1 MITCSGM
8 PLAWFRPVVLISTLI
23 INYLTKMPEPDDH
36 SPDFQDIYRSWMR
49 IRNKM
54 NLIENIPQEFGTETA
69 LFLSEIHT
77 IQAIGRTE
85 GNNIRTIAA
94 ILGVTP
100 SAASQTV
107 TRLTKKG
114 FVQKVRGIK
123 NEKEVSVV
131 LTPLGRTAYDYHE
144 RVHEQMYERIAGR
157 IGELNEDERALL
169 TRIFSAFEAVYN
181 ERILKLASGKT
192 QQGSGIQEPSA

>member
-1 MITCSGM
+1 M
-8 PLAWFRPVVLISTLI
+8 
-23 INYLTKMPEPDDH
+23 EPDDH
-36 SPDFQDIYRSWMR
+36 SPDFRDLYRSWMR

-54 NLIENIPQEFGTETA
+54 NLIENIPLEYGTEKA

-85 GNNIRTIAA
+85 GNNVRTIAA
-94 ILGVTP
+94 FLGVSP

-123 NEKEVSVV
+123 NEKEVSLV

-144 RVHEQMYERIAGR
+144 MVHEQMYERIAGR
-157 IGELNEDERALL
+157 IGELAEDERALL
-169 TRIFSAFEAVYN
+169 ARIFFAFEAVYN
-181 ERILKLASGKT
+181 ERILELALNKAPKDP
-192 QQGSGIQEPSA
+192 GILEPFA